1 MKKVLLSALILVLVN
16 VSFGQTIL
24 AGSELFEKN
33 RLEGMYFTLSVDKK
47 YIDKE
52 WPLYLQKFGKVT
64 KSKEVVEV
72 GGAKIKDIS
81 SDPVYIRSKVTGD
94 KTKTTVFCS
103 FDVGN
108 GITVTQSSTNYVA
121 AEQILKE
128 FYTQSMHNEDIRL
141 AEKDAEL
148 SEDNYNKVVK
158 TGDRLAKDI
167 ERNKREKENLLKK
180 LDENKAELE
189 KLLTDQESNK
199 KDQENA
205 KIALDEKKKAI
216 EQVKKQ

>member
-1 MKKVLLSALILVLVN
+1 MKKILLSALILVLVN
-16 VSFGQTIL
+16 ASYAQTIL
-24 AGSELFEKN
+24 AGSELFEKA

-47 YIDKE
+47 YIEKE
-52 WPLYLQKFGKVT
+52 WPLYLQKYGKVT
-64 KSKEVVEV
+64 KTKDVVEV

-81 SDPVYIRSKVTGD
+81 PDPVYIRSKVSGD

-108 GITVTQSSTNYVA
+108 GISVTQSSTNYVA

-148 SEDNYNKVVK
+148 SQDNYNKVVK

-180 LDENKAELE
+180 LDENKVELE
-189 KLLTDQESNK
+189 KLLADQENNK

>member
-1 MKKVLLSALILVLVN
+1 MKKVFATSLMLLFGQF
-16 VSFGQTIL
+16 SFSQTIL
-24 AGSELFEKN
+24 AGSELFEKT
-33 RLEGMYFTLSVDKK
+33 RVEGMYFTMSIDKK
-47 YIDKE
+47 NIDKE
-52 WPLYLQKFGKVT
+52 WPIYLQKFGKVT
-64 KSKEVVEV
+64 KSKDIVEV
-72 GGAKIKDIS
+72 GGSKIKDIS
-81 SDPVYIRSKVTGD
+81 PDPIYIRSKITGD

-128 FYTQSMHNEDIRL
+128 FYTQAMHNEDLRL

-189 KLLTDQESNK
+189 KLLTDQENNK